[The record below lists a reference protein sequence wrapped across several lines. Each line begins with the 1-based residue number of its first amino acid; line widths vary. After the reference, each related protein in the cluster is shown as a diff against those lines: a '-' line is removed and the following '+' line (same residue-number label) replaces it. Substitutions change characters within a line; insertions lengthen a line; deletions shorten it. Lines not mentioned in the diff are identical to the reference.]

1 MKGDRM
7 SRITDRERHRLG
19 GTLSAAALPL
29 AIAALAAGTV
39 VPRAGAAE
47 AATLD
52 PLPAVARALTDVR
65 SYQVTVT
72 SSFGGARPF
81 GTRPRPRGTPVPGR
95 GRGTGRGGFLGRGA
109 PNRTIIAVRKGGTF
123 EDYVVYKGRDASG
136 KAITTDVIVYG
147 AKPCTRT
154 GGARSYACQ
163 TTSNG
168 YSIDPTAAFAAGAGS
183 TTFTGAAAKTV
194 GGQTCAGYAY
204 TNRSQA
210 ATATGVVYISG
221 TTHLPCEQDATVTR
235 KAPTGTGTGSGSF
248 TQTTTTVWSRFND
261 KRLTVPAV
269 PSA

>member
-1 MKGDRM
+1 MKGYLM
-7 SRITDRERHRLG
+7 SRMTYMERHRPGALR
-19 GTLSAAALPL
+19 AAALPL
-29 AIAALAAGTV
+29 AVAALAVGAV
-39 VPRAGAAE
+39 VPRAQEAT

-72 SSFGGARPF
+72 SSFNGARPF

-95 GRGTGRGGFLGRGA
+95 GRGAGGGFFGRGA
-109 PNRTIIAVRKGGTF
+109 PNRTVIAVRKGGTF
-123 EDYVVYKGRDASG
+123 EDYAVYAGRDASG
-136 KAITTDVIVYG
+136 KAVTTDVIVYG
-147 AKPCTRT
+147 AKTCTRT

-168 YSIDPTAAFAAGAGS
+168 YGIDPTAAFAGGAGS

-194 GGQTCAGYAY
+194 GGQSCAGYAY
-204 TNRSQA
+204 TNKSQT
-210 ATATGVVYISG
+210 ATATGVVYISDK
-221 TTHLPCEQDATVTR
+221 THLPCEQDATVTR
-235 KAPTGTGTGSGSF
+235 HVSTGSGTGTASF
-248 TQTTTTVWSRFND
+248 TQKTATVWNRFND